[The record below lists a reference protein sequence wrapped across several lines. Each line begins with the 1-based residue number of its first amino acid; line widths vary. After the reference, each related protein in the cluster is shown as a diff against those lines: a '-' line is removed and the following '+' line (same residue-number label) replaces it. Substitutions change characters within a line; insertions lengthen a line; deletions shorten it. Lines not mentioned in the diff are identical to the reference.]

1 MNEGHLGTF
10 GFGGERAAT
19 DDHPVILHYLP
30 LAESA
35 TSKLDVGV
43 LLKATDV
50 MGATATVGGENT
62 GVTAASVTAET
73 FAAKVE
79 NAPGSYEFSHDGTD
93 WKLSGGTVTIADY
106 GVSLTG
112 SPASGDTVTVTL
124 NVEDVVYEP
133 LSSTDAEEPCAVV
146 DLPCDPTGDKGEKSV
161 AAVVHGTV
169 KTRVLK
175 TGDNK
180 TPTGGQLAALAR
192 HGVFAV

>member
-30 LAESA
+30 LAESVTA
-35 TSKLDVGV
+35 KLDVGM
-43 LLKATDV
+43 LLKASDV
-50 MGATATVGGENT
+50 TGATATVGGENT

-79 NAPGSYEFSHDGTD
+79 NASGSYVFSHDGTD

-106 GVSLTG
+106 GISLTG

-124 NVEDVVYEP
+124 NVEDVAYAP

-180 TPTGGQLAALAR
+180 TPTGGQIAALAR

>member
-43 LLKATDV
+43 LLKATGV
-50 MGATATVGGENT
+50 MGATATVGGDNT
-62 GVTAASVTAET
+62 GVTAASVTAEI

-79 NAPGSYEFSHDGTD
+79 NAPGSYAFFHDGSD
-93 WKLSGGTVTIADY
+93 WKLSGETVTIADY

-112 SPASGDTVTVTL
+112 SPASGGHGNAWRGGCGLCAPCLHGCGRTL
-124 NVEDVVYEP
+124 
-133 LSSTDAEEPCAVV
+133 
-146 DLPCDPTGDKGEKSV
+146 
-161 AAVVHGTV
+161 
-169 KTRVLK
+169 RR
-175 TGDNK
+175 
-180 TPTGGQLAALAR
+180 GGPAL
-192 HGVFAV
+192 